1 MVTIVVVVR
10 IVSIGISSTINK
22 RISNLGSLN
31 LSRLIRFLLNLL
43 HNRVGIWVAKSISQR
58 TVETIVGNGIVKSIV
73 GNGIVK
79 SIVGNSIVESIVGER
94 IVMESTVGNP
104 WVSLRVGLSSR
115 FSFPLAIMMIS
126 KRTVV
131 IVVGSIW
138 ITSTIGVVGVA
149 CVVVAVCQPRISFW
163 VSIRSRGSSSKTN
176 NEESLH
182 VDVFSFRCFL
192 NLPC

>member
-1 MVTIVVVVR
+1 MVTIVEVVR

-79 SIVGNSIVESIVGER
+79 SIVGN
-94 IVMESTVGNP
+94 P

-131 IVVGSIW
+131 IVVGSVW
-138 ITSTIGVVGVA
+138 VTSTIGVVGVA

-163 VSIRSRGSSSKTN
+163 VSIRSRGSSSNSSKTN

-192 NLPC
+192 NLPM

>member
-22 RISNLGSLN
+22 RISNLGSPN

-73 GNGIVK
+73 GN
-79 SIVGNSIVESIVGER
+79 SIVESIVGKR

-115 FSFPLAIMMIS
+115 FSLPLAIMMIS

-138 ITSTIGVVGVA
+138 ITSTIGVV
-149 CVVVAVCQPRISFW
+149 
-163 VSIRSRGSSSKTN
+163 
-176 NEESLH
+176 
-182 VDVFSFRCFL
+182 
-192 NLPC
+192 

>member
-1 MVTIVVVVR
+1 MVTIVEVVR

-79 SIVGNSIVESIVGER
+79 SIVGNSIVES
-94 IVMESTVGNP
+94 TVGNP

-115 FSFPLAIMMIS
+115 FSLPLAIMMIS

-131 IVVGSIW
+131 IVVGSVW
-138 ITSTIGVVGVA
+138 VTSTIGVVGVA

-192 NLPC
+192 NLPM

>member
-1 MVTIVVVVR
+1 MVTIVEVVR

-58 TVETIVGNGIVKSIV
+58 
-73 GNGIVK
+73 IVK
-79 SIVGNSIVESIVGER
+79 SIVGNSIVESIVGKR

-131 IVVGSIW
+131 IVVGSVW
-138 ITSTIGVVGVA
+138 VTSTIGVVGVA

-163 VSIRSRGSSSKTN
+163 VSIRSRGSSS
-176 NEESLH
+176 
-182 VDVFSFRCFL
+182 
-192 NLPC
+192 

>member
-58 TVETIVGNGIVKSIV
+58 TVESIV
-73 GNGIVK
+73 GNGIV
-79 SIVGNSIVESIVGER
+79 ESIVGKR

-115 FSFPLAIMMIS
+115 FSLPLAIMMIS

-163 VSIRSRGSSSKTN
+163 VSIRSRGNSSKTN

-182 VDVFSFRCFL
+182 VDVFSFRRFL
-192 NLPC
+192 NLPM

>member
-73 GNGIVK
+73 GN
-79 SIVGNSIVESIVGER
+79 SIV
-94 IVMESTVGNP
+94 ESTVGNP

-131 IVVGSIW
+131 IVVGSVW
-138 ITSTIGVVGVA
+138 VTSTIGVVGVA

-163 VSIRSRGSSSKTN
+163 VSIRSRGSSSKSSKTN